1 MAGIVA
7 KMDGFVTSIAWAPD
21 MGKRAANA
29 FICGCSKGTLR
40 IMTLVSSTNAREEKK
55 INAHTGAVTV
65 VRWNHDGSALVS
77 SGEDGDIKV
86 ALHLIS
92 PRHPLKFF
100 FRGNSLGWGKVW
112 SRNGNLRSTLAST
125 GSAIYSFV
133 WGPDNDT
140 VLWTGGASLSMKGYA
155 GGGRKA
161 LSWKAHDGV
170 VLCCDWN
177 RINDLIVSGGED
189 CLFKV
194 WDSYGR
200 QLYQSMVNAYVITS
214 VSWCPNG

>member
-1 MAGIVA
+1 
-7 KMDGFVTSIAWAPD
+7 
-21 MGKRAANA
+21 
-29 FICGCSKGTLR
+29 
-40 IMTLVSSTNAREEKK
+40 MTLVSSTNAREEKK

-155 GGGRKA
+155 GVPSRATKRLLSSNSRQLAGGGRKA

-194 WDSYGR
+194 G
-200 QLYQSMVNAYVITS
+200 
-214 VSWCPNG
+214 P